1 MWEILI
7 FILTGFVLY
16 HTMRL
21 VKWIHQ
27 VNRTR
32 KEMHQT
38 LENLFS
44 QMGSARQ
51 QQGVDG
57 FASTNADDFAHKDD
71 FAHPGQQNRKLF
83 TASDGEYTEFEE
95 IPDQE
100 SKPAL

>member
-7 FILTGFVLY
+7 IILTGFVLY

-44 QMGSARQ
+44 QMGGARQ
-51 QQGVDG
+51 QQGADG
-57 FASTNADDFAHKDD
+57 FASMHADDFAQ
-71 FAHPGQQNRKLF
+71 PGQQNRKLF

-100 SKPAL
+100 SKTAH

>member
-44 QMGSARQ
+44 QMGGARQ
-51 QQGVDG
+51 QQGADG
-57 FASTNADDFAHKDD
+57 FASTHADDFAHKDD

-83 TASDGEYTEFEE
+83 SASDGEYTEFEE

-100 SKPAL
+100 SKPAH